1 MFDAVTVSYAASA
14 GALLVGVVVALALL
28 ADDAVE
34 RGRGQFAWLLV
45 IPGFAAVSYLLMA
58 AEIGIVTVDGES
70 VYLLRYV
77 DWLVTT
83 PVLVGY
89 VGYVAGAPRK
99 WIVGVALADA
109 AMILTG
115 LGATLATGV
124 GTWVGFGLSAGFH
137 AVLLGVLYLVF
148 PRYAKR
154 HPDRRRLFNVL
165 QNHVGLLWIAYPLI
179 WLASPVGLSAV
190 GAVGTSMIIAYLD
203 AVAKTPYVYFVWRE
217 RFGFADR
224 SEDAAELPD
233 SGSGAP
239 GPAGSPS
246 ND

>member
-1 MFDAVTVSYAASA
+1 MFDTVTVSYAASA
-14 GALLVGVVVALALL
+14 SILLVGVVVALALL
-28 ADDAVE
+28 FDDAVE
-34 RGRGQFAWLLV
+34 PGRGQFAWLLV
-45 IPGFAAVSYLLMA
+45 IPGFAALAYLLMA
-58 AEIGIVTVDGES
+58 AEIGVVTINGND

-83 PVLVGY
+83 PILVGY

-115 LGATLATGV
+115 LGATLATGI
-124 GTWVGFGLSAGFH
+124 GTWIGFGVSAGFH

-148 PRYAKR
+148 PQYAR
-154 HPDRRRLFNVL
+154 DNPGRRRLFKIL
-165 QNHVGLLWIAYPLI
+165 QNHVGLLWIAYPVI
-179 WLASPVGLSAV
+179 WLASPAGVTAI

-217 RFGFADR
+217 RFGFADQ
-224 SEDAAELPD
+224 SGDAVEL
-233 SGSGAP
+233 STAGP
-239 GPAGSPS
+239 GESDPAGSVS
-246 ND
+246 DD